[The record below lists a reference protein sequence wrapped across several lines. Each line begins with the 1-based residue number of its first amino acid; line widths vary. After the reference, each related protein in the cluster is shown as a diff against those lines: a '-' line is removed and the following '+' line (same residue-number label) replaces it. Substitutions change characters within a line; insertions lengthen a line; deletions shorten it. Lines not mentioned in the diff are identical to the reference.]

1 MNVLIS
7 GGAKNGKSY
16 YAQRIAQQ
24 MAEGGELRRPLYY
37 IATMI
42 PHDEEDH
49 ARIRRHIAERDGW
62 GFETIEQGREIL
74 KCLDMSEKNGT
85 FLLDSVTA
93 LVQNEMFKEDKI
105 DLKAGIRVAEEL
117 VEFAGKVKNAVMVS
131 DYIFADA
138 ERYDML
144 TEEYRRA
151 LAMADKT
158 AKECDLVIEVCA
170 GNYIVH
176 KGELYI

>member
-1 MNVLIS
+1 MKVYIS
-7 GGAKNGKSY
+7 GGCKNGKSML
-16 YAQRIAQQ
+16 AQKLARKLA
-24 MAEGGELRRPLYY
+24 GDGPLYY

-42 PHDEEDH
+42 PHDDEDNH
-49 ARIRRHIAERDGW
+49 RIKKHLEDRDGW

-117 VEFAGKVKNAVMVS
+117 VEFAGKVKNAVMVR